1 MSDFTKDDKD
11 NILPI
16 LNKKA
21 QLRIKKQIAR
31 ELNAAKIKADST
43 EPVSANDITK
53 ATVFDAIK
61 FSPAKHVALNAQRY
75 RASRKIEASK
85 KTT

>member
-31 ELNAAKIKADST
+31 ELNAAK
-43 EPVSANDITK
+43 
-53 ATVFDAIK
+53 
-61 FSPAKHVALNAQRY
+61 AKMNIMNFNIMTLL
-75 RASRKIEASK
+75 K
-85 KTT
+85 